1 MTKKL
6 IFITEPR
13 ENELILSLGDK
24 ITGKPLVFIVSHKVM
39 NPNCPGETLLAIL
52 QG

>member
-1 MTKKL
+1 MTKKTVL
-6 IFITEPR
+6 ITEPR

-24 ITGKPLVFIVSHKVM
+24 ITGKPLVFIVTHKVM
-39 NPNCPGETLLAIL
+39 NPNWPKETLLAIL